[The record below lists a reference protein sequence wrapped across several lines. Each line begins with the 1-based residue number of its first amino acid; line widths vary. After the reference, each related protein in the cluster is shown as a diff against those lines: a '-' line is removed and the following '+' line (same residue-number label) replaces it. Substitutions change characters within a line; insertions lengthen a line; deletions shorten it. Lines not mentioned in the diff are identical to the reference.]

1 MEQRVTAIERRQD
14 DLERRFVEA
23 FPGGDHVGH
32 CRYHELMIEDL
43 AEKRRLREAV
53 QQKTISGLVWAGV
66 VGLAYAVW
74 QYLKTTFRGE

>member
-1 MEQRVTAIERRQD
+1 MEQRMTAIERRQD

-32 CRYHELMIEDL
+32 CRYHELMIEDI

-53 QQKTISGLVWAGV
+53 QQKTISALVWAAV
-66 VGLAYAVW
+66 AGLAYAVW
-74 QYLKTTFRGE
+74 QYLKSAFRGQ